1 MDAVVRNALVAIDR
15 RAWDEMKRLLHPYL
29 HWTAKDGRT
38 IRGRKNVIA
47 YLADAPPSAPPSAPP
62 ARHELRDGQIYR
74 WVEDGWCG

>member
-29 HWTAKDGRT
+29 QWTAKDGRT

-47 YLADAPPSAPPSAPP
+47 YLADASPSAPP